1 MSKQVFVALVTCF
14 NEDETINCA
23 ATRAQVRRQVAAGN
37 NIMCAGTNGDFS
49 ALTHAEK
56 IRLTEEVVDEVAGR
70 ARVIVNAGMPA
81 TFETLQI
88 AKAFDR
94 IGVDGIAVI
103 TPFFI
108 ACTQDGLIRHFQTV
122 ADAVGAPIYLYD
134 IPARTQNHIE
144 PETARKLAAHGN
156 IAGIKDTGGAQQT
169 LEANLQVARDV
180 PGFEVY
186 SGPDH
191 LVLWSLQN
199 GAAGCISG
207 LGNALPDVLA
217 VFSAPSTPATSPR
230 PSGSR
235 RSMPISAP
243 ISTRLASHPPWSSA
257 RFISRTLPSAP
268 AASRHSCRIR
278 NRIKKSWKSC
288 DAIDACEAATE
299 RSGHCR
305 SRTRHLKIST
315 KTAGSRS
322 LSEASSMTNN
332 L

>member
-1 MSKQVFVALVTCF
+1 MSKQAFVALVTCF
-14 NEDETINCA
+14 NEDETINYE

-37 NIMCAGTNGDFS
+37 NIMCAGTNGDFT
-49 ALTHAEK
+49 ALTHDEK

-81 TFETLQI
+81 TFETLQL
-88 AKAFDR
+88 ARSFDR

-108 ACTQDGLIRHFQTV
+108 ACTQDGLIRHFSTV
-122 ADAVGAPIYLYD
+122 ADAVDTPVYLYD

-144 PETARKLAAHGN
+144 PETARKLATHGN
-156 IAGIKDTGGAQQT
+156 IAGIKDSGGAQQT
-169 LEANLQVARDV
+169 LEAYLRVAKDV

-217 VFSAPSTPATSPR
+217 GILDAFNAGDIVEAERQQAIYAAF
-230 PSGSR
+230 
-235 RSMPISAP
+235 
-243 ISTRLASHPPWSSA
+243 
-257 RFISRTLPSAP
+257 RTDLYALGFAP
-268 AASRHSCRIR
+268 AMVKRSLYLQDPSVGASRQPALLPDPDQDDRI
-278 NRIKKSWKSC
+278 
-288 DAIDACEAATE
+288 IDIL
-299 RSGHCR
+299 RR
-305 SRTRHLKIST
+305 YQRL
-315 KTAGSRS
+315 
-322 LSEASSMTNN
+322 
-332 L
+332 

>member
-1 MSKQVFVALVTCF
+1 MSKQAFVALVTCF
-14 NEDETINCA
+14 NEDETINYE

-37 NIMCAGTNGDFS
+37 NIMCAGTNGDFT

-70 ARVIVNAGMPA
+70 AKVIVNAGMPA
-81 TFETLQI
+81 TFETLQL

-108 ACTQDGLIRHFQTV
+108 ACTQDGLIRHFSTV
-122 ADAVGAPIYLYD
+122 ADAVETPVYLYD

-144 PETARKLAAHGN
+144 PETARKLATHGN
-156 IAGIKDTGGAQQT
+156 IAGIKDSGGAQQT
-169 LEANLQVARDV
+169 LEAYLQVAKEM

-217 VFSAPSTPATSPR
+217 GILNAFNAGDITEAER
-230 PSGSR
+230 QQA
-235 RSMPISAP
+235 IYAD
-243 ISTRLASHPPWSSA
+243 
-257 RFISRTLPSAP
+257 FRTDLYALGFAP
-268 AASRHSCRIR
+268 AMVKRSLYLQDPSVGASRQPALLPDKEQDEKILEILRRYQRI
-278 NRIKKSWKSC
+278 
-288 DAIDACEAATE
+288 
-299 RSGHCR
+299 
-305 SRTRHLKIST
+305 
-315 KTAGSRS
+315 
-322 LSEASSMTNN
+322 
-332 L
+332 

>member
-1 MSKQVFVALVTCF
+1 MSKQAFVALVTCF
-14 NEDETINCA
+14 NEDETINYE

-37 NIMCAGTNGDFS
+37 NIMCAGTNGDFT
-49 ALTHAEK
+49 ALTHEEK

-70 ARVIVNAGMPA
+70 AKVIVNAGMPA
-81 TFETLQI
+81 TFETLQL

-108 ACTQDGLIRHFQTV
+108 ACTQDGLIRHFSTV
-122 ADAVGAPIYLYD
+122 ADAVETPVYLYD

-144 PETARKLAAHGN
+144 PETARKLATHGN
-156 IAGIKDTGGAQQT
+156 IAGIKDSGGAQQT
-169 LEANLQVARDV
+169 LEAYLQVAKEM

-217 VFSAPSTPATSPR
+217 SILNAFNAGDITEAER
-230 PSGSR
+230 QQA
-235 RSMPISAP
+235 IYAD
-243 ISTRLASHPPWSSA
+243 
-257 RFISRTLPSAP
+257 FRTDLYALGFAP
-268 AASRHSCRIR
+268 AMVKRSLYLQDPSVGASRQPALLPDREQDEKILEILRRYQRI
-278 NRIKKSWKSC
+278 
-288 DAIDACEAATE
+288 
-299 RSGHCR
+299 
-305 SRTRHLKIST
+305 
-315 KTAGSRS
+315 
-322 LSEASSMTNN
+322 
-332 L
+332 

>member
-1 MSKQVFVALVTCF
+1 MSKQAFVALVTCF
-14 NEDETINCA
+14 NEDETINYE

-37 NIMCAGTNGDFS
+37 NIMCAGTNGDFT
-49 ALTHAEK
+49 ALTHEEK

-70 ARVIVNAGMPA
+70 AKVIVNAGMPA
-81 TFETLQI
+81 TFETLQL

-108 ACTQDGLIRHFQTV
+108 ACTQDGLIRHFSTV
-122 ADAVGAPIYLYD
+122 ADAVKTPVYLYD

-144 PETARKLAAHGN
+144 PETARKLATHGN
-156 IAGIKDTGGAQQT
+156 IAGIKDSGGAQQT
-169 LEANLQVARDV
+169 LEAYLQVAKEM

-217 VFSAPSTPATSPR
+217 GILNAFNAGDITEAERQQAIYADFRTDLYALGFAPATVKRSLYLQD
-230 PSGSR
+230 PSVG
-235 RSMPISAP
+235 
-243 ISTRLASHPPWSSA
+243 
-257 RFISRTLPSAP
+257 
-268 AASRHSCRIR
+268 ASRQPALLPDNAQDEKILEILRRYQRI
-278 NRIKKSWKSC
+278 
-288 DAIDACEAATE
+288 
-299 RSGHCR
+299 
-305 SRTRHLKIST
+305 
-315 KTAGSRS
+315 
-322 LSEASSMTNN
+322 
-332 L
+332 

>member
-1 MSKQVFVALVTCF
+1 MSKQAFVALVTCF
-14 NEDETINCA
+14 NEDETINYE

-37 NIMCAGTNGDFS
+37 NIMCAGTNGDFT
-49 ALTHAEK
+49 ALTHEEK

-81 TFETLQI
+81 TFETIQL

-108 ACTQDGLIRHFQTV
+108 ACTQDGLIRHFSMV
-122 ADAVGAPIYLYD
+122 ADAVETPVYLYD

-144 PETARKLAAHGN
+144 PETARKLATHGN
-156 IAGIKDTGGAQQT
+156 IAGIKDSGGAQQT
-169 LEANLQVARDV
+169 LEAYLQVAREV

-217 VFSAPSTPATSPR
+217 GILSAFNTGNTAEAER
-230 PSGSR
+230 QQA
-235 RSMPISAP
+235 IYA
-243 ISTRLASHPPWSSA
+243 A
-257 RFISRTLPSAP
+257 FRTDLYALGFAP
-268 AASRHSCRIR
+268 AMVKRSLYLQDPSVGASRQPALLPDPEQDGRILEILR
-278 NRIKKSWKSC
+278 RYQ
-288 DAIDACEAATE
+288 
-299 RSGHCR
+299 R
-305 SRTRHLKIST
+305 L
-315 KTAGSRS
+315 
-322 LSEASSMTNN
+322 
-332 L
+332 

>member
-1 MSKQVFVALVTCF
+1 MSKQAFVALVTCF
-14 NEDETINCA
+14 NEDETINYE
-23 ATRAQVRRQVAAGN
+23 ATRAQVRRQAAAGN
-37 NIMCAGTNGDFS
+37 NIMCAGTNGDFT

-70 ARVIVNAGMPA
+70 AKVIVNAGMPA
-81 TFETLQI
+81 TFETLQL

-108 ACTQDGLIRHFQTV
+108 ACTQDGLIRHFSTV
-122 ADAVGAPIYLYD
+122 ADAVETPVYLYD

-144 PETARKLAAHGN
+144 PETARKLATHGN
-156 IAGIKDTGGAQQT
+156 IAGIKDSGGAQQT
-169 LEANLQVARDV
+169 LEAYLQVAKEM

-217 VFSAPSTPATSPR
+217 GILNAFN
-230 PSGSR
+230 
-235 RSMPISAP
+235 
-243 ISTRLASHPPWSSA
+243 ASDITEA
-257 RFISRTLPSAP
+257 ERQQAIYADFRTDLYALGFAP
-268 AASRHSCRIR
+268 AMVKRSLYLQDPSVGASRQPALLPDKEQDEKILEILRRYQRI
-278 NRIKKSWKSC
+278 
-288 DAIDACEAATE
+288 
-299 RSGHCR
+299 
-305 SRTRHLKIST
+305 
-315 KTAGSRS
+315 
-322 LSEASSMTNN
+322 
-332 L
+332 

>member
-1 MSKQVFVALVTCF
+1 MSKQAFVALVTCF
-14 NEDETINCA
+14 NEDETINYE

-37 NIMCAGTNGDFS
+37 NIMCAGTNGDFT

-70 ARVIVNAGMPA
+70 AKVIVNAGMPA
-81 TFETLQI
+81 TFETLQL

-108 ACTQDGLIRHFQTV
+108 ACTQDGLIRHFSTV
-122 ADAVGAPIYLYD
+122 ADAVETPVYLYD

-144 PETARKLAAHGN
+144 PETARKLATHGN
-156 IAGIKDTGGAQQT
+156 IAGIKDSGGAQQT
-169 LEANLQVARDV
+169 LEAYLQVAKEM

-217 VFSAPSTPATSPR
+217 GILNAFNAGDITKAER
-230 PSGSR
+230 QQA
-235 RSMPISAP
+235 IYAD
-243 ISTRLASHPPWSSA
+243 
-257 RFISRTLPSAP
+257 FRTDLYTLGFAP
-268 AASRHSCRIR
+268 AMVKRSLYLQDPSVGASRQPALLPDKGQDEKILEILRRYQRI
-278 NRIKKSWKSC
+278 
-288 DAIDACEAATE
+288 
-299 RSGHCR
+299 
-305 SRTRHLKIST
+305 
-315 KTAGSRS
+315 
-322 LSEASSMTNN
+322 
-332 L
+332 